1 MLLLGMAR
9 IVMLLLGMARI
20 LVKLLLGMA
29 RIVVHDGRRWELPA
43 GRLELNQLQQSLT
56 HLKYGSEVAYF
67 IARSGGV

>member
-1 MLLLGMAR
+1 MILLGMAR
-9 IVMLLLGMARI
+9 IVMF
-20 LVKLLLGMA
+20 LLGMA